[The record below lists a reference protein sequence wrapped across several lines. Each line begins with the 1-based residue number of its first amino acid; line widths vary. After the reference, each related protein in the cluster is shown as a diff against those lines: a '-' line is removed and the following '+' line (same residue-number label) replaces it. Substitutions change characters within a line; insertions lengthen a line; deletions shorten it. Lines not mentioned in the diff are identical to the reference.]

1 VQSWQLRHESTC
13 VARIR
18 VHFGHLWQEFTRP
31 ARLAGMPLPTSTP
44 SAQGVDA
51 LGVLAL
57 VDGLEFGGH
66 DPHSLV
72 LARHGHV
79 VARGWWAPSA
89 PERVQLVYSLSKS
102 FTATAVGLLV
112 DEGRVSLD
120 QPVLDLLPEGD
131 LPAGTE
137 VPDRYRRLTLGHCL
151 TMATGHDVDAW
162 TEPVLRAARSTPTGA
177 GDPVL
182 AAILASPPEH
192 EPGTAWAYNQVA
204 TYLAAGAVRGVTG
217 SSLLSLLRD
226 RVLPLI
232 DPSGG
237 ADVVWHRTA
246 TGRELGFSGIHI
258 GTDAI
263 LGLAQLHLDHGR
275 WDGSQVLSPEW
286 VTTATTSTGLPNR
299 EPDPNPDWTQGYGCS
314 FWMARHGYRG
324 DGAYGQ
330 YAIVLPEHDVALAIT
345 SETLDM
351 QAVLD
356 LVWDHLLPA
365 LGDVDDVGDEVGDEL
380 ADAALE
386 ERLALLQVPTPSSTA
401 EGPEHARWVRS
412 DDSTLPDSYGAVR
425 LEPGDAAAYRVVLEA
440 HGTQAGIDVGDGA
453 WAEST
458 FAVGGVELPVVASG
472 GWDADGSFSADVRLI
487 ETPHTV
493 RLRTRAD
500 GTVHLDW
507 REVPLHGADPLSLA
521 VRGPAAPPQI

>member
-1 VQSWQLRHESTC
+1 
-13 VARIR
+13 
-18 VHFGHLWQEFTRP
+18 
-31 ARLAGMPLPTSTP
+31 
-44 SAQGVDA
+44 
-51 LGVLAL
+51 
-57 VDGLEFGGH
+57 
-66 DPHSLV
+66 
-72 LARHGHV
+72 
-79 VARGWWAPSA
+79 
-89 PERVQLVYSLSKS
+89 
-102 FTATAVGLLV
+102 
-112 DEGRVSLD
+112 
-120 QPVLDLLPEGD
+120 
-131 LPAGTE
+131 
-137 VPDRYRRLTLGHCL
+137 
-151 TMATGHDVDAW
+151 
-162 TEPVLRAARSTPTGA
+162 
-177 GDPVL
+177 
-182 AAILASPPEH
+182 
-192 EPGTAWAYNQVA
+192 
-204 TYLAAGAVRGVTG
+204 
-217 SSLLSLLRD
+217 
-226 RVLPLI
+226 
-232 DPSGG
+232 
-237 ADVVWHRTA
+237 
-246 TGRELGFSGIHI
+246 
-258 GTDAI
+258 
-263 LGLAQLHLDHGR
+263 
-275 WDGSQVLSPEW
+275 VLSPEW

-386 ERLALLQVPTPSSTA
+386 ERLALLQVPTPSSTD

-472 GWDADGSFSADVRLI
+472 GWDAHGSFSADVRLI